1 MEDVLPVYIYSMPKA
16 GTYFFAAFLE
26 AMGLEN
32 TGYHIDRTEYLD
44 THAQPLDVNVK
55 TPGKARVKGFF
66 VPVVRRL
73 TKHQVA
79 FGHFP
84 LPHHFDILGSEGVYI
99 CAYRDPRHTLV
110 SEFIDFRF
118 RRVGVNW
125 ILQSSEPDDRAAFL
139 LYLKK
144 AGLKGHL
151 NIFREM
157 ILLRSIIESPLG
169 PPVLK
174 SNTIFVNFDQ
184 IRANPDAAMP
194 LARFLKTELSQGEV
208 MTRLEIAFATETKTK
223 ATTLDLDRDAL
234 WSDEAE
240 ALYAASSFPAIKAMA
255 EELGLEF

>member
-1 MEDVLPVYIYSMPKA
+1 MLQCCD
-16 GTYFFAAFLE
+16 
-26 AMGLEN
+26 
-32 TGYHIDRTEYLD
+32 
-44 THAQPLDVNVK
+44 
-55 TPGKARVKGFF
+55 
-66 VPVVRRL
+66 
-73 TKHQVA
+73 QVTC
-79 FGHFP
+79 FM
-84 LPHHFDILGSEGVYI
+84 
-99 CAYRDPRHTLV
+99 
-110 SEFIDFRF
+110 
-118 RRVGVNW
+118 VNW